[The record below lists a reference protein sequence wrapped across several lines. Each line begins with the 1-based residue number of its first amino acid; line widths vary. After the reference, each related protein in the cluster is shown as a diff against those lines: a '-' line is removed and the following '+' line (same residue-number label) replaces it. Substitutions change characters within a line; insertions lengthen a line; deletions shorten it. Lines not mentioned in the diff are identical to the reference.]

1 MYSSVLDRT
10 ESFIKDITLRG
21 SINKEAATGLVN
33 DLSSSI
39 SEENDE
45 VIFHCINEIREA
57 DRYLYTH
64 SINVATLN
72 VLMGI
77 WLGLSDEQNKKLV
90 KIGLM
95 HDMGKLRLPQDIINK
110 PGKLSDREFNIVKNH
125 PINSYNMLVEIGE
138 FDKDVL
144 EAVKFHHERENGSGY
159 PNRLQSSQIPLFA
172 KITAI
177 SDVYD
182 AMISKRCYKEP
193 VSPFDVL
200 EMLSTNK
207 FSNLDFKLVNK
218 FLEVVPM
225 LLMRKPFVLS
235 DGNIGVVV
243 YIRKDNYR
251 YPVVK
256 VNDRLVVTDE
266 KCRCISVYSPNIG

>member
-1 MYSSVLDRT
+1 
-10 ESFIKDITLRG
+10 
-21 SINKEAATGLVN
+21 
-33 DLSSSI
+33 
-39 SEENDE
+39 
-45 VIFHCINEIREA
+45 
-57 DRYLYTH
+57 
-64 SINVATLN
+64 
-72 VLMGI
+72 
-77 WLGLSDEQNKKLV
+77 
-90 KIGLM
+90 
-95 HDMGKLRLPQDIINK
+95 
-110 PGKLSDREFNIVKNH
+110 
-125 PINSYNMLVEIGE
+125 
-138 FDKDVL
+138 
-144 EAVKFHHERENGSGY
+144 
-159 PNRLQSSQIPLFA
+159 NRLQSSQIPLFA